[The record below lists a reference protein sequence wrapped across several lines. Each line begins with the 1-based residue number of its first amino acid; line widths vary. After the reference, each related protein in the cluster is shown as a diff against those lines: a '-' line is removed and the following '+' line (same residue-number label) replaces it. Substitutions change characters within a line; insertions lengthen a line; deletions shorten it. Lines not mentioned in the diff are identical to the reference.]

1 MNENEIRS
9 DKTQVALSLEGND
22 HIEYLTKVFK
32 MFADGQDA
40 YRVAVAVALSRG
52 FEENDLSPVHDKK
65 TKYGIGT
72 LDDTG
77 ALRDLICIL
86 RPDLSSR
93 PYASSEWLA
102 EIGLYTIRTELE
114 EGKTLTEIL
123 SK

>member
-1 MNENEIRS
+1 
-9 DKTQVALSLEGND
+9 
-22 HIEYLTKVFK
+22 

-40 YRVAVAVALSRG
+40 YRVAVAVALARG
-52 FEENDLSPVHDKK
+52 LNETDLSPVHDRK

-72 LDDTG
+72 LDDGG

-102 EIGLYTIRTELE
+102 EIGLYTIRTEME

-123 SK
+123 SR